1 MSKDMNTIPELTPE
15 LFAAFQAFLQQQKQS
30 ENVEETKTTTK
41 KIGKVKGNAK
51 KNKKTRAYLKE
62 KYKGKTI
69 SLTNITNG
77 SVSYQPNNS
86 SFMYSWKEYGDT
98 QELTID
104 ELLGMSPMFL
114 ETPWLKIEDEDEEII
129 EALGLEKVYEY
140 MEIFD
145 DLENVEDLDL
155 DYLKEAIDVF
165 VTKNNQ
171 DFIHQVA
178 VKIQLAIDNGDL
190 VDYRK
195 IQQLG
200 KMLQK
205 DFIMPKE

>member
-15 LFAAFQAFLQQQKQS
+15 LFAAFQAFLQQQKQN
-30 ENVEETKTTTK
+30 EDVEARQNTTK
-41 KIGKVKGNAK
+41 KTTKVKGSVK
-51 KNKKTRAYLKE
+51 KNKKTKAYLKE
-62 KYKGKTI
+62 KYNNTTI
-69 SLTNITNG
+69 TLTNITDG
-77 SVSYQPNNS
+77 TVGYQPTNS
-86 SFMYSWKEYGDT
+86 SYFYKLKEYGDT
-98 QELTID
+98 QELSIE
-104 ELLGMSPMFL
+104 ELLGMPQVFL
-114 ETPWLKIEDEDEEII
+114 ESPWLKIEDDEEII
-129 EALGLEKVYEY
+129 EALGLEKLYEY

-145 DLENVEDLDL
+145 DLEDIESLDL

-165 VTKNNQ
+165 TSKRNK

-178 VKIQLAIDNGDL
+178 TKVQLAIDNGDL

>member
-1 MSKDMNTIPELTPE
+1 MSKDMNKIPELTPE

-30 ENVEETKTTTK
+30 ENVEETKKTT
-41 KIGKVKGNAK
+41 KVKGSVK
-51 KNKKTRAYLKE
+51 KNKKTKAYLKE
-62 KYKGKTI
+62 KYNNTTI
-69 SLTNITNG
+69 TLTNITEG
-77 SVSYQPNNS
+77 TVGYQPTNS
-86 SFMYSWKEYGDT
+86 SYLYTWKEYGDT
-98 QELTID
+98 QELTIE
-104 ELLGMSPMFL
+104 ELLGMPQVFL
-114 ETPWLKIEDEDEEII
+114 ESPWLKIEDDEEII
-129 EALGLEKVYEY
+129 EALGLEKLYEY

-145 DLENVEDLDL
+145 DLEDIENLDL
-155 DYLKEAIDVF
+155 DCLQEAIDVF
-165 VTKNNQ
+165 TSKRNK

-178 VKIQLAIDNGDL
+178 TKVQLAIDNGDL

>member
-30 ENVEETKTTTK
+30 ENIEETKKTTK
-41 KIGKVKGNAK
+41 AKGSVK
-51 KNKKTRAYLKE
+51 KNKKTKAYLKE
-62 KYKGKTI
+62 KYNNTTI
-69 SLTNITNG
+69 TLTNITDG
-77 SVSYQPNNS
+77 TVGYQPTNS
-86 SFMYSWKEYGDT
+86 SYLYTWKEYGDT
-98 QELTID
+98 QELTIE
-104 ELLGMSPMFL
+104 ELLGMPQVFL
-114 ETPWLKIEDEDEEII
+114 ESPWLKIEDDEEII
-129 EALGLEKVYEY
+129 EALGLEKLYEY

-145 DLENVEDLDL
+145 DLEDIESLDL

-165 VTKNNQ
+165 TSKRNK

-178 VKIQLAIDNGDL
+178 TKVQLAIDNGDL

>member
-30 ENVEETKTTTK
+30 ENVEETKKTT
-41 KIGKVKGNAK
+41 KVKGSVK
-51 KNKKTRAYLKE
+51 KNKKTKAYLKE
-62 KYKGKTI
+62 KYNNTTI
-69 SLTNITNG
+69 TLTNITEG
-77 SVSYQPNNS
+77 TVGYQPTNS
-86 SFMYSWKEYGDT
+86 SYLYTWKEYGDT
-98 QELTID
+98 QELTIE
-104 ELLGMSPMFL
+104 ELLGMPQVFL
-114 ETPWLKIEDEDEEII
+114 ESPWLKIEDDEEII
-129 EALGLEKVYEY
+129 EALGLEKLYEY

-145 DLENVEDLDL
+145 DLEDIENLDL
-155 DYLKEAIDVF
+155 DYLQEAIDVF
-165 VTKNNQ
+165 TSKRNK

-178 VKIQLAIDNGDL
+178 TKVQLAIDNGDL

>member
-30 ENVEETKTTTK
+30 ENVEETKKTT
-41 KIGKVKGNAK
+41 KVKGSVK
-51 KNKKTRAYLKE
+51 KNKKTKAYLKE
-62 KYKGKTI
+62 KYNNTTI
-69 SLTNITNG
+69 TLTNITEG
-77 SVSYQPNNS
+77 TVGYQPTNS
-86 SFMYSWKEYGDT
+86 SYLYTWKEYGDT
-98 QELTID
+98 QELTIE
-104 ELLGMSPMFL
+104 ELLGMPQVFL
-114 ETPWLKIEDEDEEII
+114 ESPWLKIEDDEEII
-129 EALGLEKVYEY
+129 EALGLEKLYEY

-145 DLENVEDLDL
+145 DLEDIENLDL
-155 DYLKEAIDVF
+155 DYLQEAIDVF
-165 VTKNNQ
+165 TSKRNK

-178 VKIQLAIDNGDL
+178 TKVQLAIDNGDL

-195 IQQLG
+195 IKQLG